1 MEGHALVLV
10 YERPEDCL
18 KRLVAEG
25 HPTERAR
32 EIASYLAQSIDMEP
46 ELPALEQACAER
58 QIRFSAVTLDAY
70 AANLADYQPDKTLVW
85 TLTDG
90 IAYFSG
96 SVMPAFARLGMFR
109 RVGSDDA
116 LFALCQDKF
125 RSGAVLQALGIVV
138 PPTALT
144 RNGTFI
150 SPRHTIEDAANWF
163 VKPNRLGAKI
173 GIYPDSHC
181 HSIED
186 ALALSRRIYSAY
198 GDDAVVQSYVAGENL
213 RASWLDVDGTGDLE
227 HLGTWLVRSGED
239 FQTMTE
245 SLALYGETGAQ
256 ARSAGSY
263 REPVLVDLATENAGA
278 AKAVLETTSRLVSG
292 LGLRD
297 VFSLDFRL
305 GPDGRL
311 TLLEFEVCPG
321 LPCFDFRAYVTAM
334 WGMTLPEAMAELA
347 ARKLAR

>member
-1 MEGHALVLV
+1 MAGSTLVLV

-18 KRLVAEG
+18 KRLIAEG
-25 HPTERAR
+25 HPAERAR

-58 QIRFSAVTLDAY
+58 QIRFSAVTLDAF
-70 AANLADYQPDKTLVW
+70 AANLLDYRPEQTLVW

-90 IAYFSG
+90 ISYFSG
-96 SVMPAFARLGMFR
+96 SVSSGLARLGMLR
-109 RVGSDDA
+109 RVGCEDA
-116 LFALCQDKF
+116 LFSLCQDKF
-125 RSGAVLQALGIVV
+125 RSGAVLHALGIAT
-138 PPTALT
+138 PPTALA

-150 SPRHTIEDAANWF
+150 SPRSAIEGATSWF

-173 GIYPDSHC
+173 GIFADSHC
-181 HSIED
+181 HSIEE
-186 ALALSRRIYSAY
+186 ALALSARIYAAY
-198 GDDAVVQSYVAGENL
+198 GDDAVLQSYVPGENL
-213 RASWLDVDGTGDLE
+213 RASWLDVDGTGDLAR
-227 HLGTWLVRSGED
+227 LGTWLVKSGED
-239 FQTMTE
+239 FQTMID

-256 ARSAGSY
+256 AKSSGSY
-263 REPVLVDLATENAGA
+263 REPTLVDLATNNPRAANAVAETA
-278 AKAVLETTSRLVSG
+278 AQLVNG

-321 LPCFDFRAYVTAM
+321 LPCFDFRAYVKAT
-334 WGMTLPEAMAELA
+334 WRMTLPAAMAALA
-347 ARKLAR
+347 ARKLAS

>member
-1 MEGHALVLV
+1 MGHGTLVLV
-10 YERPEDCL
+10 HERPEDCL
-18 KRLVAEG
+18 RRLIAEG
-25 HPTERAR
+25 HPVEQAR

-46 ELPALEQACAER
+46 EFHTLDQACAER
-58 QIRFSAVTLDAY
+58 HIRFDSATLDAF
-70 AANLADYQPDKTLVW
+70 AANLSGYRPDETLVW

-96 SVMPAFARLGMFR
+96 SVSPALARLGMFR
-109 RVGSDDA
+109 RVGCEDA

-125 RSGAVLQALGIVV
+125 RSGAVLHALGIAT
-138 PPTALT
+138 PPTALA

-150 SPRHTIEDAANWF
+150 SPRSAIEGATSWF

-173 GIYPDSHC
+173 GIFPDSHC

-186 ALALSRRIYSAY
+186 ALALSARIYAAY
-198 GDDAVVQSYVAGENL
+198 GDDAVVQSYVPGQNL
-213 RASWLDVDGTGDLE
+213 RASWLDVDGAGDLSR
-227 HLGTWLVRSGED
+227 LGTWVVQSGED
-239 FQTMTE
+239 FQTMAE
-245 SLALYGETGAQ
+245 SLALYGETGSQ
-256 ARSAGSY
+256 TKSAGLY
-263 REPVLVDLATENAGA
+263 REPVLVDLATEHPGA
-278 AKAVLETTSRLVSG
+278 ANAVTEIATRLANG

-321 LPCFDFRAYVTAM
+321 LPCFDFRAYVETT
-334 WGMTLPEAMAELA
+334 WRMTLPDAMAELA
-347 ARKLAR
+347 ARKLAS